1 MPISEVISG
10 WEQYLNEISPLI
22 CDVYDLQ
29 AHRERLLKLKERL
42 FSGHGDIEVWRHKEN
57 DNRKHTYVATYVTLL
72 TLFQKVVIRGIFS
85 GVRLLRPHFYIT
97 TS

>member
-1 MPISEVISG
+1 MSQSEVISG
-10 WEQYLNEISPLI
+10 WEQYLNEISPLT

-57 DNRKHTYVATYVTLL
+57 DNRKLTYVATHVTLL

-85 GVRLLRPHFYIT
+85 GVRL
-97 TS
+97 